1 MASGR
6 KRKAK
11 ERPTLTLRDRI
22 ADNFEV
28 AKELTLDVV
37 KITLI
42 GAREITVENYI
53 GVIEYT
59 DKTVHLSAKP
69 SPVKISGDFLELKTM
84 TKEILFISGIIH
96 KISFEN

>member
-6 KRKAK
+6 KKKEK
-11 ERPTLTLRDRI
+11 ERLNLTFRERI

-28 AKELTLDVV
+28 AKEITLDVV

-42 GAREITVENYI
+42 GSREITVENYI

-59 DKTVHLSAKP
+59 DKIVHLSAKP
-69 SPVKISGDFLELKTM
+69 APVKISGDFLELKTM
-84 TKEILFISGIIH
+84 TKEILFVSGIIH

>member
-6 KRKAK
+6 KKNAK
-11 ERPTLTLRDRI
+11 ERPALKLRERI

-28 AKELTLDVV
+28 AKEITLDVV

-59 DKTVHLSAKP
+59 DKIVHLSAKP
-69 SPVKISGDFLELKTM
+69 APVKICGDFLELKTM
-84 TKEILFISGIIH
+84 TKEILFVSGIIH
-96 KISFEN
+96 KVSFEN